1 MPKGIANK
9 RYTAAF
15 KKNVIETMRA
25 EKLSYT
31 ETERQFDISK
41 DRVRRWERLYLEEG
55 PECFEVER
63 RGRNSKGRP
72 PKLDKQIEEDLIAEN
87 KRLRAEVD
95 YLKNL
100 QALVSQRERQQQKK
114 RR

>member
-87 KRLRAEVD
+87 QRLRAEVD